1 MRNELYLRIK
11 KPSLRYAYF
20 LYFDIEPYLADQLFI
35 RRKIRVWFDSHFAK
49 QGAPYLGILCHVRKK
64 NVPAFLATLED
75 LKKSMLICGRVDYA
89 EYVSAFLEELE
100 RAKEESLNDKNGS
113 AGKAVQGQP
122 A

>member
-75 LKKSMLICGRVDYA
+75 LKKRGVWIYA
-89 EYVSAFLEELE
+89 ADMDGETFTIDNIGFSYDPV
-100 RAKEESLNDKNGS
+100 
-113 AGKAVQGQP
+113 
-122 A
+122 